1 MSKIIHL
8 IKSSHSRVV
17 IYAVFYLL
25 FNGSFVMA
33 DEVALCG
40 NNAEAAELIAS
51 IQKHASQQRTV
62 LECNSKLN
70 EIALIKAKL
79 IIQNQDIWHNAG
91 HMTPNQLLKHH
102 GFKLPQSYPFFGN
115 QVEALAG
122 GEESAE
128 EALSDF
134 LNSEPHR
141 NLLLGEDEFFKS
153 QDQIGAAFIEDPET
167 DHQFYWVVIIADE
180 KTNKL
185 KQNPV
190 VEVEPPVVSK
200 NKRQRGREIKERLYR
215 NKVRGRL

>member
-1 MSKIIHL
+1 MEKTIHY
-8 IKSSHSRVV
+8 IKSRHHR
-17 IYAVFYLL
+17 IFTNATIYLL
-25 FNGSFVMA
+25 FSWSFAMA
-33 DEVALCG
+33 EKVAICG
-40 NNAEAAELIAS
+40 NNVEAAELIAS
-51 IQKHASQQRTV
+51 IQNHASQQRTV
-62 LECNSKLN
+62 LDCNSKLN
-70 EIALIKAKL
+70 EIALIKANL

-102 GFKLPQSYPFFGN
+102 GFKLPKSYPFFGN

-128 EALSDF
+128 EVLSDF

-141 NLLLGEDEFFKS
+141 KLLLGVDEFFKS
-153 QDQIGAAFIEDPET
+153 QDQIGVAFIEDPET
-167 DHQFYWVVIIADE
+167 DQ

-190 VEVEPPVVSK
+190 VEVEPPVVAK